1 MEDGLWA
8 SCWIAFWT
16 STTSR
21 RRGTWRPTRARR
33 QALRGELAAS
43 FEKRARRPP
52 PDPVNS
58 LLGLGY
64 TLLTEAMMTALEV
77 VGLDPYIGFFHADKY
92 GRPALALDLIE
103 EFRAPVVDSLVLTL
117 VNKRMLGPED
127 FEAAGDGDA
136 ELPTFPKV
144 GNSGTAGVYLN
155 QHGRRIFF
163 REFADRLES
172 ETLHPLAGRRLSYR
186 KIFEVQVR
194 QAAKVISGEAEAYR
208 AFVWR

>member
-21 RRGTWRPTRARR
+21 RPGTWRAAGARR

-77 VGLDPYIGFFHADKY
+77 AGLDPYIGFFHADKY

-117 VNKRMLGPED
+117 VNKRMVGPED
-127 FEAAGDGDA
+127 FEEGK
-136 ELPTFPKV
+136 E
-144 GNSGTAGVYLN
+144 GTEGETGVYLN
-155 QHGRRIFF
+155 QQGRRVFF

-186 KIFEVQVR
+186 KIFEVQAR